1 MGSTLLR
8 SPGSSNPAQYI
19 FNGIAR
25 SACPAACARPFI
37 YAAKRFSCGPGV
49 ECLPTK
55 QFYTNLFCSQHSNT
69 RNSTTILLTVQEAD
83 SSWLCAVTGN
93 DTHQVPSPVD
103 RETQGLAPF
112 ARMGW

>member
-25 SACPAACARPFI
+25 SACPAACARPSI
-37 YAAKRFSCGPGV
+37 YAAKRFSCGPGA

-55 QFYTNLFCSQHSNT
+55 QFYTNLFLYNT
-69 RNSTTILLTVQEAD
+69 VVLDVTDASARNGGRIQQWDRNSFGQQLWQFI
-83 SSWLCAVTGN
+83 
-93 DTHQVPSPVD
+93 PV
-103 RETQGLAPF
+103 GA
-112 ARMGW
+112 GYYKV